1 MRTSSSSRLSLR
13 SLPLV
18 ALLATAFLV
27 PAACSSKPVVP
38 SVTLDA
44 GFALGLPDGGAAPGP
59 VSEGG
64 APLASASATAAPD
77 GGAPV
82 ASASAAPSGSA
93 ANLLGPAVDAAL
105 DVAITT
111 VAGKDAP
118 GMTGEGQPGRATLQ
132 TGEHF
137 GMVVTLQPGKCY
149 TIIALSA
156 PLQIS
161 ELDVHLFML
170 PLNLESGH
178 SPPTDKNPAV
188 LGRGAQK
195 TCPVSPIPV
204 PYKVDVSARKGA
216 GRVAVAVFSKS
227 K

>member
-1 MRTSSSSRLSLR
+1 MRK

-18 ALLATAFLV
+18 LLLAVSAFV
-27 PAACSSKPVVP
+27 PAACSKTPAVP
-38 SVTLDA
+38 TLSLDA
-44 GFALGLPDGGAAPGP
+44 GLALGVG
-59 VSEGG
+59 EGG
-64 APLASASATAAPD
+64 APAPSGSPMASSSAAPSASTAAS
-77 GGAPV
+77 G
-82 ASASAAPSGSA
+82 SASAAPSGSA
-93 ANLLGPAVDAAL
+93 PALLAAGVDAAL
-105 DVAITT
+105 DAAIVAQA
-111 VAGKDAP
+111 VKDAP
-118 GMTGEGQPGRATLQ
+118 GMTAEGGSGHETLQ
-132 TGEHF
+132 QGGHF

-149 TIIALSA
+149 TIIAMSA
-156 PLQIS
+156 PLQVS

-195 TCPVSPIPV
+195 TCPVSPIAV

-216 GRVAVAVFSKS
+216 GRIAVGVFSKS

>member
-1 MRTSSSSRLSLR
+1 MRK
-13 SLPLV
+13 SLPLAALILV
-18 ALLATAFLV
+18 AAFV
-27 PAACSSKPVVP
+27 PAACSKSPAVP
-38 SVTLDA
+38 SVSLDA
-44 GFALGLPDGGAAPGP
+44 GIALGVA
-59 VSEGG
+59 EGG
-64 APLASASATAAPD
+64 APMGSAMPSSSAAPSAS
-77 GGAPV
+77 G
-82 ASASAAPSGSA
+82 SASAAPSGSA
-93 ANLLGPAVDAAL
+93 SGVPSPGSAAPLATSFDAAL
-105 DVAITT
+105 DAAILAQAT
-111 VAGKDAP
+111 KDAP
-118 GMTGEGQPGRATLQ
+118 GMTAEGGAGHETLQ
-132 TGEHF
+132 QGGHF

-149 TIIALSA
+149 TIIAMSA
-156 PLQIS
+156 PLQVS

-204 PYKVDVSARKGA
+204 PYKIDVSARKGA